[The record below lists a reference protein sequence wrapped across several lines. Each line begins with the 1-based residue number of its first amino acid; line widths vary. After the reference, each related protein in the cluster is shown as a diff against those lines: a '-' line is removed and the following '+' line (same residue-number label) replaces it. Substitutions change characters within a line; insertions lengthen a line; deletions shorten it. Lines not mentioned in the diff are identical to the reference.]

1 MNIIGLTA
9 AGICVSVLALAVK
22 NIKGEMGQLIT
33 IAGAIILMAA
43 VLPYIIAVISAI
55 REFSELS
62 SLGEKFLSPV
72 LKITGIAYISQLG
85 SELCTDSGET
95 ALAKRVENA
104 GKIAVTVVSLPLAK
118 EAFTKIMEILS

>member
-33 IAGAIILMAA
+33 IAGAVILMAA
-43 VLPYIIAVISAI
+43 VLPYIMAVISAI

>member
-9 AGICVSVLALAVK
+9 AGICISVLALAVK

-33 IAGAIILMAA
+33 IAGAVILMAA
-43 VLPYIIAVISAI
+43 VLPYIMAVVSAI

-62 SLGEKFLSPV
+62 SIGEKFLSPV

-104 GKIAVTVVSLPLAK
+104 GKVAVTVVSLPLAK

>member
-9 AGICVSVLALAVK
+9 AGICISVLALAVK

-33 IAGAIILMAA
+33 IAGAVILMAA
-43 VLPYIIAVISAI
+43 VLPYIMAVISAI

-62 SLGEKFLSPV
+62 SLGEKFLSPI